1 MSSPASHLFLS
12 VPAIAKKKC
21 VTAQHIPPSLH
32 RQLYFTFCNLHLYNN
47 YNNYTRQYFVCY
59 SFIPSLPSS
68 EFLHIAQTIQS
79 LNIDP
84 ETCADTIP
92 FGSFRGPSQSLILS
106 SRDRDNTAQKQDLGT
121 DSANKRRNRV
131 DDKTCRLRTQLTWD

>member
-1 MSSPASHLFLS
+1 MSSPATSLS
-12 VPAIAKKKC
+12 LSQPSRKSAS
-21 VTAQHIPPSLH
+21 QHIPRLPPHH
-32 RQLYFTFCNLHLYNN
+32 RSTANFTFYCTTFTCTTILR
-47 YNNYTRQYFVCY
+47 TPQFFVCLL
-59 SFIPSLPSS
+59 FIPSS

-79 LNIDP
+79 LNSDP
-84 ETCADTIP
+84 ETCAGTNQTP

-131 DDKTCRLRTQLTWD
+131 DDKTCPLRRQLTWD

>member
-32 RQLYFTFCNLHLYNN
+32 RQLYFL
-47 YNNYTRQYFVCY
+47 Q
-59 SFIPSLPSS
+59 PSLVQLCTAILCLLFIPSS

-131 DDKTCRLRTQLTWD
+131 DDKTCPLRRQLTWD